1 MPSFQPP
8 RLRNYRFF
16 GVSYMA
22 NIVPRNAT
30 GHGRGGGEYPT
41 KLRRDKTVQS
51 DTFNPLTLLRTPP
64 LYFAVQNTEEE
75 YTLYRNL
82 NKNQLFTEKSEL
94 CLSTKDSSLKSIST
108 PRIFG

>member
-30 GHGRGGGEYPT
+30 GHGRGGEIA
-41 KLRRDKTVQS
+41 
-51 DTFNPLTLLRTPP
+51 

>member
-30 GHGRGGGEYPT
+30 GHGRGGEIAAQSVPLAAFFQP
-41 KLRRDKTVQS
+41 LRPSEDRKSTRLNSSHYQQS
-51 DTFNPLTLLRTPP
+51 RMP
-64 LYFAVQNTEEE
+64 
-75 YTLYRNL
+75 
-82 NKNQLFTEKSEL
+82 
-94 CLSTKDSSLKSIST
+94 SSA
-108 PRIFG
+108 

>member
-30 GHGRGGGEYPT
+30 GHGRGGEIAA
-41 KLRRDKTVQS
+41 QS
-51 DTFNPLTLLRTPP
+51 VPVLRTPP

>member
-30 GHGRGGGEYPT
+30 GHGRGGEIAAQSVPLAAFFQP
-41 KLRRDKTVQS
+41 LRPS
-51 DTFNPLTLLRTPP
+51 DTSPI
-64 LYFAVQNTEEE
+64 
-75 YTLYRNL
+75 
-82 NKNQLFTEKSEL
+82 L
-94 CLSTKDSSLKSIST
+94 CCAKH
-108 PRIFG
+108 RGGVHFV

>member
-30 GHGRGGGEYPT
+30 GHGRGGEIAA
-41 KLRRDKTVQS
+41 QS
-51 DTFNPLTLLRTPP
+51 VPLAAFFQPLRTPP